1 LQVIILS
8 WSSMIQEE
16 ATVLFWEMSPHPI
29 HKADEAGLAIGSVV
43 IYSRGYATVI
53 HNLAKLE

>member
-1 LQVIILS
+1 
-8 WSSMIQEE
+8 MIQEE